1 MPYVTSRKLAPRAGM
16 PGASLTTAAFLFAL
30 FGAELVQ
37 ADPPQTNRPQEK
49 KFVNEANGE
58 FEVKIV
64 PHDTGD
70 DKMGMMTFE
79 KQFHGDLNATGK
91 GRMLTGMT
99 DVKGSA
105 AYVAIER
112 VKGKLHEREGT
123 FLMHHTGV
131 MSKGTQSL
139 VIRIVPDSGTGDLTG
154 IEGEIH
160 IKIADGKHFY
170 RLEYTLAGEKK

>member
-1 MPYVTSRKLAPRAGM
+1 MPHISAPRSLRRAGM
-16 PGASLTTAAFLFAL
+16 PGASLLTGAILVAL
-30 FGAELVQ
+30 FGAEFVQ
-37 ADPPQTNRPQEK
+37 AEAPQTNPPQEK
-49 KFVNEANGE
+49 KFMHEVTGE

-64 PHDTGD
+64 PQDTGD

-79 KQFHGDLNATGK
+79 KQFHGDLNATGE

-112 VKGKLHEREGT
+112 VRGKLNGREGT

-139 VIRIVPDSGTGDLTG
+139 VIRIVPDSGTGELAG
-154 IEGEIH
+154 IEGELH
-160 IKIADGKHFY
+160 IKIAEGKHFY
-170 RLEYTLAGEKK
+170 RLEYTLAGEK